1 MKTGVNCTKNC
12 KLYKK
17 SYGYNTELFL
27 IRKIWTTLGEEDHF
41 SNIADMQ
48 PPHVPFTYDRDTEV
62 CRSEN
67 EMNLKNK
74 N

>member
-48 PPHVPFTYDRDTEV
+48 PPHLPFTYVFIGLGSGTRKSVGVRT
-62 CRSEN
+62 
-67 EMNLKNK
+67 K
-74 N
+74 